1 MNLRV
6 SPRRRWLWLGTW
18 KGEALRL
25 SGSLS
30 AWLGLGGPG
39 AVSDVVPYARM
50 KYYFS
55 KRRRDSLCAAACT
68 YATAHSR
75 VSDFRS
81 AAGRDLT
88 GRANIGR
95 AKRNSL
101 ELPPVDDSPCTI
113 AVLPRARL

>member
-75 VSDFRS
+75 RFRTFRFRRRPRPNG
-81 AAGRDLT
+81 AGEH
-88 GRANIGR
+88 RAG
-95 AKRNSL
+95 
-101 ELPPVDDSPCTI
+101 
-113 AVLPRARL
+113 

>member
-25 SGSLS
+25 WGLSRRGWGGRGRSLTS
-30 AWLGLGGPG
+30 SRTRAYEILFFQ
-39 AVSDVVPYARM
+39 ASTR
-50 KYYFS
+50 FS
-55 KRRRDSLCAAACT
+55 MRRGVYTRP
-68 YATAHSR
+68 

-88 GRANIGR
+88 GRANIGGGL
-95 AKRNSL
+95 KNSL
-101 ELPPVDDSPCTI
+101 RTPPC
-113 AVLPRARL
+113 